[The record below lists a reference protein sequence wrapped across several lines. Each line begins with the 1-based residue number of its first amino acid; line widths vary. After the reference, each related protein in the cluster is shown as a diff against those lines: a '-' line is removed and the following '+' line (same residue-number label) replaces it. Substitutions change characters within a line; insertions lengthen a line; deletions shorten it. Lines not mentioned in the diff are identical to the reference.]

1 MGRGSFI
8 LALVAVLAACAPVQ
22 QRPRVAPPVRN
33 EHRPNVSAPLH
44 TPTGLETV
52 MGRDA
57 RALIGLLGTP
67 GLDVR
72 EGPARKLQFLGPA
85 CVLDAYL
92 YTPRGGAEPVVTHVD
107 ARLPDGRDVDR
118 ASCVAALS
126 RREEAR

>member
-8 LALVAVLAACAPVQ
+8 LALAAVLAACAPVQ

-44 TPTGLETV
+44 TPTGLEMV

-57 RALIGLLGTP
+57 RALIALLGTP

-92 YTPRGGAEPVVTHVD
+92 YPRRGGGDPVVTHVD
-107 ARLPDGRDVDR
+107 ARLPDGRDTDR
-118 ASCVAALS
+118 AACVETLS
-126 RREEAR
+126 RR